1 MISMEIIVNDTNILI
16 DLVKTSLL
24 ALCSKL
30 NVEMRTIDFVKR
42 EMKVEEQL
50 RLVEEQISLG
60 NLKLETMDAKDVQ
73 ATFALYM
80 EYRST
85 TNLSRADCAVMHYA
99 ESRKCRMLT
108 SDKTLRTC
116 SEKRGIK
123 VGGLLY
129 LTDLMVEEGLV
140 APKDMIPYLE
150 RYLSTNERAPKRVI
164 EERIAKY
171 ILFE

>member
-1 MISMEIIVNDTNILI
+1 MEIIINDTNILI
-16 DLVKTSLL
+16 DLVNTGLL
-24 ALCSKL
+24 ALCPEL
-30 NVEMRTIDFVKR
+30 DIEMRTIDFVKR
-42 EMKVEEQL
+42 ELKVESQL
-50 RLVEEQISLG
+50 RLVEEQIALG

-73 ATFALYM
+73 GTFALYM
-80 EYRST
+80 QYHGT

-108 SDKTLRTC
+108 SDKTLRSC

-129 LTDLMVEEGLV
+129 LTDLMVEEGLMSR
-140 APKDMIPYLE
+140 KDMVSYLQA
-150 RYLSTNERAPKRVI
+150 YLATNERAPKKLI

-171 ILFE
+171 NDYVE

>member
-1 MISMEIIVNDTNILI
+1 MEIIINDTNILI
-16 DLVKTSLL
+16 DLVNTGLL
-24 ALCSKL
+24 ALCPGL
-30 NVEMRTIDFVKR
+30 NIEMRTIDFVMR
-42 EMKVEEQL
+42 ELKIESQL
-50 RLVEEQISLG
+50 RLVEEQIAMG
-60 NLKLETMDAKDVQ
+60 NLKLETMNAKDVQ
-73 ATFALYM
+73 GTFALYM
-80 EYRST
+80 QYHGS

-129 LTDLMVEEGLV
+129 LTDLMVEEGLMSR
-140 APKDMIPYLE
+140 KDMVSYLQA
-150 RYLSTNERAPKRVI
+150 YLATNERAPKKLI

-171 ILFE
+171 NDYVE